1 MGIAKIT
8 QVNAYG
14 VLGEDLPTLKYLNT
28 PNLNNFTYQGK
39 ELISQTGQYDF
50 GARMYDPIIGRW
62 GVQDP
67 LAEKMP
73 SWSPYTFCF
82 DNPVKFIDK
91 DGRIPYPITI
101 RAFAP
106 FKEFGFGFHGDGRGY
121 STSSTATARMHQR
134 INFDTDK
141 SSIST
146 KAWSSPTYMAGDPS
160 GAKTATPSVEFTKGL
175 SISEKG
181 DSKTF
186 GFATSAAA
194 ANPKTPAGTPD
205 INVFSDFS
213 VTENKKAGTLSI
225 SGKLTGDNFPSTE
238 AFVTDPSGNNLFL
251 GVGQIDAGVDKD
263 WGVRHLV
270 GEDKGN
276 PITSFNITITTDK
289 KGNFTGVQSGG
300 TTYSISDWNKKYSNT
315 QPQKQE

>member
-1 MGIAKIT
+1 MTLWRRKCRVGRLILFALIT
-8 QVNAYG
+8 P
-14 VLGEDLPTLKYLNT
+14 LDTLIKTEEY
-28 PNLNNFTYQGK
+28 
-39 ELISQTGQYDF
+39 
-50 GARMYDPIIGRW
+50 
-62 GVQDP
+62 
-67 LAEKMP
+67 
-73 SWSPYTFCF
+73 
-82 DNPVKFIDK
+82 
-91 DGRIPYPITI
+91 TI

-121 STSSTATARMHQR
+121 STSSSATARMHQR
-134 INFDTDK
+134 IDFDTDK

-146 KAWSSPTYMAGDPS
+146 KAWSSPTYMASDPS

-175 SISEKG
+175 SIGEKG

-186 GFATSAAA
+186 GFATSVAA

-238 AFVTDPSGNNLFL
+238 AFVTDPNGNNLFL
-251 GVGQIDAGVDKD
+251 GVGQIDAGV
-263 WGVRHLV
+263 GRNTGPFTELP
-270 GEDKGN
+270 GENSTN
-276 PITSFNITITTDK
+276 PITSFNLTITTDK

-300 TTYSISDWNKKYSNT
+300 TTYSISDWNKKYSTT
-315 QPQKQE
+315 QPQK

>member
-1 MGIAKIT
+1 
-8 QVNAYG
+8 
-14 VLGEDLPTLKYLNT
+14 
-28 PNLNNFTYQGK
+28 
-39 ELISQTGQYDF
+39 
-50 GARMYDPIIGRW
+50 
-62 GVQDP
+62 
-67 LAEKMP
+67 MP
-73 SWSPYTFCF
+73 SWSPYSFCF
-82 DNPVKFIDK
+82 VNPIRYTDK
-91 DGRIPYPITI
+91 DGRIPYSITI

-121 STSSTATARMHQR
+121 STSATARMHQK
-134 INFDTDK
+134 IDFDTDK

-146 KAWSSPTYMAGDPS
+146 KAWSSPTYMASDPS

-194 ANPKTPAGTPD
+194 TNPKTPAGTPD

-251 GVGQIDAGVDKD
+251 GVGQIDAGV
-263 WGVRHLV
+263 GRNTGPFTELP
-270 GEDKGN
+270 GENSTN
-276 PITSFNITITTDK
+276 PITSFNLTITTDK

-315 QPQKQE
+315 QPQK

>member
-1 MGIAKIT
+1 MAVIRQGD
-8 QVNAYG
+8 VN
-14 VLGEDLPTLKYLNT
+14 TNKYLYN
-28 PNLNNFTYQGK
+28 GK
-39 ELISQTGQYDF
+39 EQQLQTPWLDYW
-50 GARMYDPIIGRW
+50 ARMYDPTIGRW
-62 GVQDP
+62 SVVDP

-73 SWSPYTFCF
+73 AWSPYTFCF
-82 DNPVKFIDK
+82 DNPYKYVDK
-91 DGRIPYPITI
+91 DGKIPYPITI

-121 STSSTATARMHQR
+121 STSSSATARMHQR

-146 KAWSSPTYMAGDPS
+146 KAWSSPTYMALDPS
-160 GAKTATPSVEFTKGL
+160 NAKTATPSVEFTKGF

-186 GFATSAAA
+186 RFATSAAA

-251 GVGQIDAGVDKD
+251 GVGQIDAGV
-263 WGVRHLV
+263 GRNTGPFTELP
-270 GEDKGN
+270 GEN
-276 PITSFNITITTDK
+276 STNSITNFNLTITTDK
-289 KGNFTGVQSGG
+289 KGNFTGVKSGG
-300 TTYSISDWNKKYSNT
+300 TTYSIPDWNKKISNT
-315 QPQKQE
+315 QPQRKE